1 MLSESSGRKYSY
13 LIIAVIACVIIISLP
28 MMYGHFFH
36 SGHLFYIAIHESG
49 FILSSFL
56 TMMALIAYKK
66 TKITRMLFSSA
77 AFGVIA
83 FGQGEIMYQQM
94 NEQVQMNLTN
104 SGEILEYC
112 VVAMTILFAV
122 GIFYKQ

>member
-1 MLSESSGRKYSY
+1 MTYTIGGKKDFYFLFVVLGSIVILS
-13 LIIAVIACVIIISLP
+13 IP

-36 SGHLFYIAIHESG
+36 SGHLFYIAIHETG

>member
-1 MLSESSGRKYSY
+1 MLSESGGKKYSY

-28 MMYGHFFH
+28 MLYGHFFH
-36 SGHLFYIAIHESG
+36 SGHLFYVAIHETG

-56 TMMALIAYKK
+56 TIMTLIAYKK
-66 TKITRMLFSSA
+66 TKIRRMLFSSA

-94 NEQVQMNLTN
+94 NEQVQLNLAS
-104 SGEILEYC
+104 SGEVLEYC
-112 VVAMTILFAV
+112 VVIMTILFAV